1 MRRISTVDL
10 MLLATVLLWALNFT
24 VTKYVL
30 THGFKPLAYSSI
42 RYGLAATIF
51 VAYVARREGG
61 WIPVRHRDWTLLLFA
76 GALGIWLNQLGY
88 VYAIKLTTAST
99 TALIL
104 GVTPIFVA
112 LGAWAVGLER
122 LSGRFWFA
130 AAVSF
135 VGVALVA
142 SGSGGSF
149 SGNVVGD
156 LLAVVTAA
164 TWAGYS
170 LIVAPLMR
178 RHSPY
183 RISAIVLVVG
193 WIPLVITAARQLATQ
208 NFDLPWQ
215 VWACLVYA
223 VLGPLVTTNVLW
235 FTAISRVGPS
245 RATLF
250 ANVQPFFAAL
260 IAVVLLSEPLS
271 WVQVAGGAAIGLALV
286 LSRLEQKVPQEPLAD

>member
-10 MLLATVLLWALNFT
+10 MLLATVLLWALNFS

-30 THGFKPLAYSSI
+30 THGFQPLAYSSI
-42 RYGLAATIF
+42 RYGFATLIF
-51 VAYVARREGG
+51 ATYVSQREGG
-61 WIPVRHRDWTLLLFA
+61 WVPVRRRDMMLLLAA

-112 LGAWAVGLER
+112 LGAWAIGLER

-135 VGVALVA
+135 LGVALVA
-142 SGSGGSF
+142 GGSGGTF
-149 SGNVVGD
+149 SGNVAGD
-156 LLAVVTAA
+156 MLAVFTAA
-164 TWAGYS
+164 TWAAYS

-183 RISAIVLVVG
+183 RISAIVLVIG
-193 WIPLVITAARQLATQ
+193 WIPLVITASRQLASQ

-235 FTAISRVGPS
+235 FTAISRIGPA

-250 ANVQPFFAAL
+250 ANLQPFVAAL

-271 WVQVAGGAAIGLALV
+271 WLEVAGGAAIALALI
-286 LSRLEQKVPQEPLAD
+286 LSRMQQQVPQEPLAD